1 MGVSISISDL
11 LDLDNLDSE
20 GLMYNYFNNLGWDV
34 EVRSDSLRI
43 TSAPY
48 TLLRMFLFGLDIT
61 LRQVKDNFSYD
72 TTWCDSFDTKYCLS
86 CDNGHCVLL
95 IRDG

>member
-1 MGVSISISDL
+1 MGVSISVSDL

-95 IRDG
+95 VRDG